1 MTGAASLLPSTNCK
15 DCAPVDDAAG
25 VQEVQPLR
33 HLERHGLSLPV
44 PVEFVCTLL
53 SAVKEGCLQVAPLQS
68 SSEYLR
74 MHEWPRAQ
82 DGIPVLF
89 SNR

>member
-44 PVEFVCTLL
+44 PVKLVCSLL
-53 SAVKEGCLQVAPLQS
+53 SAVKEGCMQVAPLQWP
-68 SSEYLR
+68 SEYLR
-74 MHEWPRAQ
+74 MHESAMSSRRYPGA
-82 DGIPVLF
+82 VF
-89 SNR
+89 